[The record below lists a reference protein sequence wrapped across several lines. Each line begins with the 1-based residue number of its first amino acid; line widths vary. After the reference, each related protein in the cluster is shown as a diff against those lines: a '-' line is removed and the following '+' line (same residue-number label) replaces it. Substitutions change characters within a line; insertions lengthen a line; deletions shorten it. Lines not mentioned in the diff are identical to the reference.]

1 MKALQGEWPDHV
13 RAWRRSGV
21 TAQAYCAKRGLNVNT
36 LRSWSARMQ
45 DEKRGETTPV
55 EKAGAEL
62 RMALVRPARPVA
74 VATSEFPSI
83 GSGVRL
89 RVGTVCVEVAPGL
102 DVTTMAQVVD
112 VLEQRGAAR

>member
-21 TAQAYCAKRGLNVNT
+21 TAQAYCAKRGLNVHT

-45 DEKRGETTPV
+45 DEKGETTRV

-74 VATSEFPSI
+74 VAAAEISSI

-89 RVGTVCVEVAPGL
+89 RVGAVCVEVAPGFDGATL
-102 DVTTMAQVVD
+102 AQVVD